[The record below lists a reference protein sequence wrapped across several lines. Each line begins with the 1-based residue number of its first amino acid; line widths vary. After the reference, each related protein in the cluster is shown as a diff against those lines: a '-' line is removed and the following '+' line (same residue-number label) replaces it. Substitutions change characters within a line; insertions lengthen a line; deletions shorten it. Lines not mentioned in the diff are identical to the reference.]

1 MRGKRHPRSV
11 TEQVSKNQTHH
22 RGIQSEDGEGK
33 DRVQDAQQ
41 DPHADGL
48 RPATFLQDTVLYHG
62 APVLLFTSRV
72 FLSFFYCCGTAERA
86 LRPRHC
92 NHAFSDITHS
102 APTEGSAEEKKSFET
117 GGNIQIFQFQQAAGE
132 ALQPCDCTS
141 IYLPVLNAL

>member
-72 FLSFFYCCGTAERA
+72 FLSFFLLLWNRRE
-86 LRPRHC
+86 
-92 NHAFSDITHS
+92 S
-102 APTEGSAEEKKSFET
+102 APTA
-117 GGNIQIFQFQQAAGE
+117 
-132 ALQPCDCTS
+132 ALQPRVQRHHTQRSD
-141 IYLPVLNAL
+141 

>member
-72 FLSFFYCCGTAERA
+72 FLSFFFYCCGTAERA

-102 APTEGSAEEKKSFET
+102 APTEGSAEEKKVLRQGE
-117 GGNIQIFQFQQAAGE
+117 IFKYFSSSKLQGRRSNHVT
-132 ALQPCDCTS
+132 ALLSSCLC
-141 IYLPVLNAL
+141 

>member
-72 FLSFFYCCGTAERA
+72 FLSFFIAVEPQRERSDRGTATTRSATSHTA
-86 LRPRHC
+86 LRLRAVPR
-92 NHAFSDITHS
+92 
-102 APTEGSAEEKKSFET
+102 KKKF
-117 GGNIQIFQFQQAAGE
+117 
-132 ALQPCDCTS
+132 
-141 IYLPVLNAL
+141 